1 MGFIRVLFSSP
12 KRIAQTLVVFLAI
25 LAVPITLALV
35 QQQQDLRQRASE
47 ATCGSGYPQQNGPC
61 LQEGYECQNVAD
73 SNNPRYVRWQCVEKN
88 LPPIDTGTGDPPIE
102 IPLDCGGRNG
112 CMCYSDGECSSG
124 YCKKTTQDAP
134 NQLSPGTC
142 DTRTV
147 VDTCTQD
154 NGRINDCTCRVD
166 TECSSGFCDIV
177 SGAQSGTCKTPQAVD
192 SNTSPDQIK
201 ITLTKGSVPGANI
214 ALSLKI
220 ALKDLQGGSISEFT
234 KTTDAD
240 GKATFD
246 IPNSLSTSLCR
257 NKGLSSTYCRYLERY
272 FTRYFKLQLTITSS
286 NIVFSDTNTNIKE
299 ISMSSSG
306 NFPTDPLTF
315 QITDN
320 NPTPTPTASPT
331 PTPTGIPNPTL
342 SITLIQPNGGEQ
354 IPAGVPY
361 KVKWNQSSNIVKVW
375 IEYYVGSGNGV
386 FIADAITSSGTSGE
400 YSWTPTTNLA
410 GSGNIKIIIRGK
422 ADPASNTAVSDE
434 TNATFSISAPVTYQ
448 CDFDGQ
454 DGPDLKDYTIWLNE
468 FKNGSTEKKSDC
480 DRNGIIDIFDYA
492 MWLGEFRK
500 KNATQ

>member
-25 LAVPITLALV
+25 LAVPVTLVLV

-47 ATCGSGYPQQNGPC
+47 AIPVTPGDYNADGNIKPGPPGYDAIFDPTQGGWVYVPITN
-61 LQEGYECQNVAD
+61 NNSD
-73 SNNPRYVRWQCVEKN
+73 SN
-88 LPPIDTGTGDPPIE
+88 PPTDSGQQ
-102 IPLDCGGRNG
+102 IPFDCGGQNG

-124 YCKKTTQDAP
+124 YCKKTTPDSE

-142 DTRTV
+142 DTRPA
-147 VDTCTQD
+147 VDPCTQD
-154 NGRINDCTCRVD
+154 TGRSNDCTCTTDPQCR
-166 TECSSGFCDIV
+166 SSFCEIA
-177 SGAQSGTCKTPQAVD
+177 SGSQSGTCKTPPTLD
-192 SNTSPDQIK
+192 SNTNSDQIK
-201 ITLTKGSVPGANI
+201 IVLTKGSIPATNI
-214 ALSLKI
+214 AVSLKI
-220 ALKDLQGGSISEFT
+220 LVKSSQGGTMLELT
-234 KTTDAD
+234 RTTDTD

-246 IPNSLSTSLCR
+246 IPNSLSSSLCR
-257 NKGLSSTYCRYLERY
+257 DKGLSTTYCRYLERY
-272 FTRYFKLQLTITSS
+272 FTRYFELELSITSS
-286 NIVFSDTNTNIKE
+286 NIVFSDTNTNVKE

-320 NPTPTPTASPT
+320 NPTPTPTPS
-331 PTPTGIPNPTL
+331 PTPTGIPDSGM
-342 SITLIQPNGGEQ
+342 SITLTQPNGGEQ

-361 KVKWNQSSNIVKVW
+361 KVKWNQTSNIVKVW

-386 FIADAITSSGTSGE
+386 FIADAINSSGTSGE

-410 GSGNIKIIIRGK
+410 GSGNVKIIIRGK

-454 DGPDLKDYTIWLNE
+454 DGPDLKDYTIWLSE

-500 KNATQ
+500 KNAAQ